1 MSTRGFIALKAKQEG
16 KLVGTYVHSD
26 AYPTW
31 LGVRMVEFIQQN
43 DLDAI
48 ATKLDTVVL
57 VDEDESP
64 TAEQLADL
72 KERGFWANVSTGSD
86 WYSALRNAQGN
97 LAAYIEAGYITSFDV
112 QHFLDTGNCFIE
124 YGYVVDLDERLLVVH
139 EYHTERAPMPI
150 LGTVTFDDI
159 LAPGFD
165 AASVMEQIEKA
176 SN

>member
-1 MSTRGFIALKAKQEG
+1 MSTRGFISIKHDG
-16 KLVGTYVHSD
+16 KIIGTYNHSD
-26 AYPTW
+26 SYPTW

-48 ATKLDTVVL
+48 ATKLDTVVT

-64 TAEQLADL
+64 TAAQLEHL

-97 LAAYIEAGYITSFDV
+97 LAAYIEAGYIPRFDV
-112 QHFLDTGNCFIE
+112 QHYLDKGDCFIE
-124 YGYVVDLDERLLVVH
+124 YGYVVDLDERLLIVY
-139 EYHTERAPMPI
+139 EYGEDGRPMPI
-150 LGTVTFDDI
+150 LGTVPFDDI

-165 AASVMEQIEKA
+165 AAAVMEQLEKG
-176 SN
+176 NE

>member
-1 MSTRGFIALKAKQEG
+1 MSTRGFISIKHDNKII
-16 KLVGTYVHSD
+16 GTYSHSGS
-26 AYPTW
+26 YPTW

-48 ATKLDTVVL
+48 AAKLDTVVT

-64 TAEQLADL
+64 TAAQLENL
-72 KERGFWANVSTGSD
+72 KERGFWANVSTGAD

-97 LAAYIEAGYITSFDV
+97 LAAYIEAGYIPRFDV
-112 QHFLDTGNCFIE
+112 QRFLDKGDCFIE
-124 YGYVVDLDERLLVVH
+124 YGYVVDLDERLLVIF
-139 EYHTERAPMPI
+139 EYGNEGAPMPI
-150 LGTVTFDDI
+150 LGTLLFEDI

>member
-1 MSTRGFIALKAKQEG
+1 MSTRGFISIKHDDKII
-16 KLVGTYVHSD
+16 GTYNHSD
-26 AYPTW
+26 SYPTG

-97 LAAYIEAGYITSFDV
+97 LAAYIEAGYIPRFDV
-112 QHFLDTGNCFIE
+112 RHFLDKGDCFIE
-124 YGYVVDLDERLLVVH
+124 YGYVVDLDEHLLVVY
-139 EYHTERAPMPI
+139 EYGKDGRPMPI
-150 LGTVTFDDI
+150 LGVVTFDAI

-165 AASVMEQIEKA
+165 VAFVMEQLE
-176 SN
+176 SEVDE

>member
-1 MSTRGFIALKAKQEG
+1 MSTRGFISIKHDG
-16 KLVGTYVHSD
+16 KIIGTYNHSD
-26 AYPTW
+26 SYPTW

-48 ATKLDTVVL
+48 AAKLDTVVL

-97 LAAYIEAGYITSFDV
+97 LAAYIEAGYIPSFDV
-112 QHFLDTGNCFIE
+112 QHFLDKGDCFIE
-124 YGYVVDLDERLLVVH
+124 YGYVVDLNERMLVVL
-139 EYHTERAPMPI
+139 EYRAEGAPMPI
-150 LGTVTFDDI
+150 LGTVTFDHI

-165 AASVMEQIEKA
+165 AASVMGQLENG
-176 SN
+176 SNK

>member
-1 MSTRGFIALKAKQEG
+1 MSTRGFISIKHDG
-16 KLVGTYVHSD
+16 KIIGTYNHSD
-26 AYPTW
+26 SYPTW

-48 ATKLDTVVL
+48 AAKLDTVVA
-57 VDEDESP
+57 VEAGESP

-72 KERGFWANVSTGSD
+72 KERGFWENVSTGTD

-97 LAAYIEAGYITSFDV
+97 LAAYIEVGYITSFDV

-150 LGTVTFDDI
+150 LGTVTFDHI

-165 AASVMEQIEKA
+165 AAAVMEQLENR
-176 SN
+176 SNK

>member
-1 MSTRGFIALKAKQEG
+1 MSTRGFISIKHDG
-16 KLVGTYVHSD
+16 KIIGTYNHSGS
-26 AYPTW
+26 YPTW

-48 ATKLDTVVL
+48 AAKLDTVVL

-97 LAAYIEAGYITSFDV
+97 LAAYIEAGYIPSFDV
-112 QHFLDTGNCFIE
+112 QHFLDKGDCFIE
-124 YGYVVDLDERLLVVH
+124 YGYVVDLNERMLVVL
-139 EYHTERAPMPI
+139 EYRAEGAPMPI
-150 LGTVTFDDI
+150 LGTVTFDHI

-165 AASVMEQIEKA
+165 AAAVMEQLENG
-176 SN
+176 SNK